1 MRSRFS
7 LDDCVA
13 LVTGAASGLGR
24 AIALGLAE
32 EGSLVACFDRE
43 EAGNAET
50 AAAIGSTA
58 SAHQGDVTD
67 RGVVDGVVD
76 AVVEG
81 RGRID
86 IVVNSAGIGGRSPA
100 VEYPEQMWDEVLAV
114 NLTGTFNVCRSV
126 ARHMI
131 SARSGSI
138 VNIASVGGLAGYPG
152 SVGYQASKGG
162 VVQMTRA
169 LAMEWAEH
177 GVRVNAVAPSQF
189 ETELVVAQWEA
200 EPQMRAEFEARSPM
214 GRIGRPAEIV
224 GPVVFLASDA
234 ASMVTGH
241 ILAVDGGYLAQ

>member
-1 MRSRFS
+1 MSSRFS
-7 LDDCVA
+7 LDDRVA

-32 EGSLVACFDRE
+32 EGSRVACLDRD

-50 AAAIGSTA
+50 AAEIGTA
-58 SAHQGDVTD
+58 ASVHAADVTD
-67 RGVVDGVVD
+67 RAAIDGAVDSVF
-76 AVVEG
+76 EQW
-81 RGRID
+81 GRID
-86 IVVNSAGIGGRSPA
+86 IAVNSAGIGGRSPA
-100 VEYPEQMWDEVLAV
+100 IDYPEEMWNAVLAV

-126 ARHMI
+126 ARHMLD
-131 SARSGSI
+131 ARSGSI
-138 VNIASVGGLAGYPG
+138 VNIASIGGLAGYPG
-152 SVGYQASKGG
+152 SVGYQTSKGG
-162 VVQMTRA
+162 VVQMTRT

-189 ETELVVAQWEA
+189 ETELVLAQWET
-200 EPQMRAEFEARSPM
+200 EPQMRTQFEAKTPL
-214 GRIGRPAEIV
+214 GRIGQPTEIV